1 MKPNTKSSIT
11 LLANELAL
19 INEIKKKKKFKS
31 YADTLREVLNEYKNN
46 MDREALIEQ
55 YRKASNDL
63 RDNGTREE
71 LEEFDYL
78 VNEGLD

>member
-1 MKPNTKSSIT
+1 
-11 LLANELAL
+11 
-19 INEIKKKKKFKS
+19 
-31 YADTLREVLNEYKNN
+31 